1 MGEPSMYE
9 RVGGH
14 QFFVDLVEDFYS
26 AVEADAELIAVYP
39 KPHDPIATRERLR
52 LFLEQYWGGPT
63 TYSDTRGHPRLR
75 MRHLPFPVDDNAML
89 RWLRAMRHALDQR
102 ELESTLDEELWA
114 YFAMAAPAMRN
125 IN

>member
-1 MGEPSMYE
+1 MYE
-9 RVGGH
+9 RLGGH
-14 QFFVDLVEDFYS
+14 QFFVDLVEDFYC

-39 KPHDPIATRERLR
+39 QPHDPIATRERFR

-89 RWLRAMRHALDQR
+89 RWLRAMRHALDER
-102 ELESTLDEELWA
+102 HLDPAVDEELWS

-125 IN
+125 TD